1 VLGNR
6 SSREC
11 QGENGDSEDEISIR
25 KVRSSRC
32 VHHKSNGRAENAVQA
47 VKRLMKKAK
56 KDNADVYLA
65 VLDYRNTPTQ
75 GSESSPAQRLMSRRT
90 KTLLPT
96 TAKLLAPRVVENHHQ
111 EIVKGQE
118 RQAKYYNR
126 GAKDLPRLK
135 KEDKVR
141 IQDHGQGLKKSPSV
155 KATVKAEV
163 GIRSYEVE
171 TQDGQVLRRNRSH
184 LRKTTEDEDEVDET
198 IQTEVHTDEDRES
211 NQTEERQSKQ
221 AVDFQRE
228 QKVEIRTRSGRLVN
242 RPAYLKD
249 YVSFVF

>member
-1 VLGNR
+1 MSVGLRLNEGSKLVQGEVDELQSFRQFVVDVVAYASKLYHTNAER
-6 SSREC
+6 HDFIIRIEC

-25 KVRSSRC
+25 ETSSEQWSCR
-32 VHHKSNGRAENAVQA
+32 KAVQA
-47 VKRLMKKAK
+47 VKRLMKNAK

-96 TAKLLAPRVVENHHQ
+96 TAKFFAQRVVENHHQ

-118 RQAKYYNR
+118 RQGKYYNR

-141 IQDHGQGLKKSPSV
+141 I
-155 KATVKAEV
+155 
-163 GIRSYEVE
+163 
-171 TQDGQVLRRNRSH
+171 
-184 LRKTTEDEDEVDET
+184 
-198 IQTEVHTDEDRES
+198 
-211 NQTEERQSKQ
+211 
-221 AVDFQRE
+221 
-228 QKVEIRTRSGRLVN
+228 
-242 RPAYLKD
+242 
-249 YVSFVF
+249 

>member
-1 VLGNR
+1 MCMSDNGPRFVSEEYHKFSKSWKFQR
-6 SSREC
+6 ITSSPSHP
-11 QGENGDSEDEISIR
+11 Q
-25 KVRSSRC
+25 
-32 VHHKSNGRAENAVQA
+32 SNGRVENAVQA
-47 VKRLMKKAK
+47 AKRLMKKAK

-65 VLDYRNTPTQ
+65 GLDYRNTPTQ

-111 EIVKGQE
+111 EIVT
-118 RQAKYYNR
+118 YYNR
-126 GAKDLPRLK
+126 GAKDLPRLR

-171 TQDGQVLRRNRSH
+171 TQDGRVLRRNRSH
-184 LRKTTEDEDEVDET
+184 LRKTTEDEVDET
-198 IQTEVHTDEDRES
+198 PQTEIHTDEDRES

-221 AVDFQRE
+221 AVDCQRE
-228 QKVEIRTRSGRLVN
+228 QKVKIRTRSGRLVN

-249 YVSFVF
+249 CVSFVF

>member
-1 VLGNR
+1 MCV
-6 SSREC
+6 C
-11 QGENGDSEDEISIR
+11 PTM
-25 KVRSSRC
+25 VRSSCPRSIISSAR
-32 VHHKSNGRAENAVQA
+32 VGSFRESHPQSNGRVENAVQA

-65 VLDYRNTPTQ
+65 VLDYRNTPTH

-96 TAKLLAPRVVENHHQ
+96 TAKFLAPRVVENHHQ

-126 GAKDLPRLK
+126 GAKDLPRLR
-135 KEDKVR
+135 KEDEVR

-171 TQDGQVLRRNRSH
+171 TQDGRVLRRNRSH
-184 LRKTTEDEDEVDET
+184 LRKTTEDEVDET
-198 IQTEVHTDEDRES
+198 PQTEIHTDEDRES

-221 AVDFQRE
+221 AVDCQRE

>member
-1 VLGNR
+1 M
-6 SSREC
+6 
-11 QGENGDSEDEISIR
+11 
-25 KVRSSRC
+25 VRSSCPRSIISSAR
-32 VHHKSNGRAENAVQA
+32 VGSVRHPQSNGRVENAVQA

-96 TAKLLAPRVVENHHQ
+96 TSKLLAPRVVENHDQ

-118 RQAKYYNR
+118 RQAKYCNR
-126 GAKDLPRLK
+126 GEKEERK
-135 KEDKVR
+135 KTK
-141 IQDHGQGLKKSPSV
+141 
-155 KATVKAEV
+155 
-163 GIRSYEVE
+163 SYEVE
-171 TQDGQVLRRNRSH
+171 TQDGRVLRRNRSH

-198 IQTEVHTDEDRES
+198 HQTEIHTDENREL

-221 AVDFQRE
+221 AVDCQRE